1 MTGRGDLD
9 AAARSIALWAVEAAD
24 RVCTEH
30 ADVFE
35 RIQRAKNSGDFAA
48 EQVLM
53 SCLEDFEY
61 ADPARKAELLKAIR
75 NKGKRGRPPGSSEV
89 RELREPFIK
98 EARQRIAAGESKAS
112 IVSDLAKRLPGA
124 TSLSSAKSYLREALK
139 DAE

>member
-9 AAARSIALWAVEAAD
+9 AAARAIALWAMEAAH

-35 RIQRAKNSGDFAA
+35 RIQKAKNSGDFAA

-53 SCLEDFEY
+53 SCLEDFEN
-61 ADPARKAELLKAIR
+61 AAPARKAELLKAIR
-75 NKGKRGRPPGSSEV
+75 HRGISGRPPGSSAV

-98 EARQRIAAGESKAS
+98 EARRRIAAGEAKAS
-112 IVSDLAKRLPGA
+112 VVNEVAKRLPAA